1 MVPKYAH
8 EYSKP
13 KLNANAD
20 KEYLSGLKEWQR
32 ARILGSKAKAS
43 EAMKTGDINS
53 VFNAM
58 KPERYKVKSIDEV
71 AKFQKQNGT
80 IPPLKEPDE
89 VNKANKSNEVKEY
102 NLINATKEQIAQKIQ
117 NGFSTK
123 QREFYVLGKT
133 SIFGSK
139 KRLILS
145 SDTIKSHTHH
155 ENITA
160 ADYAKII
167 DIMSGKLRAYN
178 DKTDKRAAIIL
189 AHNAGNNYRL
199 VLKNILDK
207 DEVFAQSLS
216 NIGHRF
222 TEIKR
227 VIKKT
232 KNKG

>member
-1 MVPKYAH
+1 
-8 EYSKP
+8 
-13 KLNANAD
+13 
-20 KEYLSGLKEWQR
+20 
-32 ARILGSKAKAS
+32 
-43 EAMKTGDINS
+43 MKSD
-53 VFNAM
+53 
-58 KPERYKVKSIDEV
+58 RYKVKSINEV
-71 AKFQKQNGT
+71 AEFQKQNG
-80 IPPLKEPDE
+80 IIQPLKEA
-89 VNKANKSNEVKEY
+89 NKAKEY
-102 NLINATKEQIAQKIQ
+102 NLIDAKKEQITQKLQ

-133 SIFGSK
+133 SIFGSE

-145 SDTIKSHTHH
+145 SDTIQSHTHH
-155 ENITA
+155 EDITA
-160 ADYAKII
+160 NDYASLINILSSKTHNF
-167 DIMSGKLRAYN
+167 S
-178 DKTDKRAAIIL
+178 DKEDKRVLIIL

-207 DEVFAQSLS
+207 DEVFVQSLS

>member
-1 MVPKYAH
+1 
-8 EYSKP
+8 
-13 KLNANAD
+13 
-20 KEYLSGLKEWQR
+20 
-32 ARILGSKAKAS
+32 
-43 EAMKTGDINS
+43 MKSD
-53 VFNAM
+53 
-58 KPERYKVKSIDEV
+58 RYKVKSINEV
-71 AKFQKQNGT
+71 AEFQKQNG
-80 IPPLKEPDE
+80 IIQPL
-89 VNKANKSNEVKEY
+89 NKANKAKEY
-102 NLINATKEQIAQKIQ
+102 NLINATKEQITQKIQ

-133 SIFGSK
+133 SIFGSE

-155 ENITA
+155 EDIA
-160 ADYAKII
+160 ASDYAKII

-178 DKTDKRAAIIL
+178 DKTDKRAVIIL
-189 AHNAGNNYRL
+189 AHNAGKNYRL